1 MARTALLQGKTACP
15 AWLSVGGVGCAV
27 DFAQLEA
34 PQKVPSGIR
43 RNRRHGL
50 SFRNETAFLWNAVTA
65 RSLPGEMEGALSEDP
80 WVVSLSQGGYSA
92 QSSGTAR
99 PRFTRWPSRLSVS
112 YRATVFTSFQSA
124 RPFGLDDGPRCG
136 SRVRQTPGS
145 AGQDFFLPLLQRCW
159 AGYHHGALQEAHCLG
174 LWVKRGSH

>member
-1 MARTALLQGKTACP
+1 MFGPAIGRRRRMRGRLCP
-15 AWLSVGGVGCAV
+15 ARGISEGPVRFAV
-27 DFAQLEA
+27 TVAMSCH
-34 PQKVPSGIR
+34 SGMKR
-43 RNRRHGL
+43 LFSG
-50 SFRNETAFLWNAVTA
+50 TTVTA

-80 WVVSLSQGGYSA
+80 WIVSPSQAGYSTTLRR
-92 QSSGTAR
+92 TAR
-99 PRFTRWPSRLSVS
+99 PRFSRWPNRLSVS
-112 YRATVFTSFQSA
+112 YRATVFTSFQST

-136 SRVRQTPGS
+136 SRARQTPGS